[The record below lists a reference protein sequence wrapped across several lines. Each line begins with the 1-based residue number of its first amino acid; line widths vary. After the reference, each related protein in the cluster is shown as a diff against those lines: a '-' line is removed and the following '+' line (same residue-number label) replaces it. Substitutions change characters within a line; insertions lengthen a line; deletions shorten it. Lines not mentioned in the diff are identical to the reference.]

1 MVQVIDTHCHYN
13 MEPLYSGKKSHFRLN
28 DDEPILSMTW
38 QQHWHN
44 AQQKEVGGG
53 VVVGANMESSL
64 KAVEIASLEPKLIA
78 AIGIHPHE
86 AEAKPLAEYEQFL
99 TKLLPNN
106 NIKAIGETGLDYF
119 RLNKNTSE
127 FHQTKQAQHQ
137 LFALQIK
144 LAKQQQLPLI
154 IHVRDDQELA
164 YWETLDILKQ
174 HHDADLKFVL
184 HCVSGP
190 TKYVE
195 EALTLGAYLGFDGN
209 ISYKNTDDLKKI
221 LKATPQ
227 DKILIETDAPYLPP
241 QGYRGQ
247 ICEPWMVTE
256 VAKFITEN
264 FEVDLDQVLTNTKK
278 FFSYQF

>member
-13 MEPLYSGKKSHFRLN
+13 LEPLYSGQKSHFRLN

-38 QQHWHN
+38 QQHWQN
-44 AQQKEVGGG
+44 AQEKGVIGG

-64 KAVEIASLEPKLIA
+64 RAIEISSQQEKLVA

-86 AEAKPLAEYEQFL
+86 AETKSVVEYEQFL
-99 TKLLPNN
+99 TGLLPNE

-119 RLNKNTSE
+119 RLDKNTE
-127 FHQTKQAQHQ
+127 DFKKTQQAQHA
-137 LFALQIK
+137 LFELHIK
-144 LAKQQQLPLI
+144 IAKKYHLPLI
-154 IHVRDDQELA
+154 VHVRDDQGLA
-164 YWETLDILKQ
+164 YWETLEILKQ
-174 HHDADLKFVL
+174 HHSADLKFVL

-190 TKYVE
+190 ASYVQ
-195 EALTLGAYLGFDGN
+195 EALALGGYLGFDGN